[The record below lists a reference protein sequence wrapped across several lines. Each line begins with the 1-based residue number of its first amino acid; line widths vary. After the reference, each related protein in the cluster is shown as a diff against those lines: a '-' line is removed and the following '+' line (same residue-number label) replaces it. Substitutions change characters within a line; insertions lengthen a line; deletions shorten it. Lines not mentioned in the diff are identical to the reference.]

1 MVSIH
6 FIVWSISHVQ
16 LFCNPMDH
24 SPPSS
29 SVHEISQTRILEWV
43 AIYLLTSW
51 LIFLLLPFLAIMK
64 NSSMNIHVQV
74 FVWTTV
80 FSSIGFHSSGTVGL
94 YDNSMFV
101 LRNFSTTFH
110 ISWTSIYI
118 YIYIFPLAKYEGANF
133 SPSSKILIFHF
144 ITINI
149 IAFLVDI
156 KLSLIVILICI
167 FPITNHAELL
177 FMSWLVTYITSSEKC
192 LFKSLWILDIILDI
206 LFANIFSHSE
216 CCLFTLLCPLIH
228 KLLILMMYILSIFL
242 LRSYLR
248 ICCSL

>member
-6 FIVWSISHVQ
+6 FVVWLISHVQ

-51 LIFLLLPFLAIMK
+51 LIFLLLPFGAIMK

-74 FVWTTV
+74 FVWT
-80 FSSIGFHSSGTVGL
+80 IGFHSSGTVGL

-101 LRNFSTTFH
+101 LRNCSTTFH

-118 YIYIFPLAKYEGANF
+118 PT
-133 SPSSKILIFHF
+133 SKVWRCQFLF
-144 ITINI
+144 IKNNI
-149 IAFLVDI
+149 VMNIEKFFQVDQM
-156 KLSLIVILICI
+156 LR
-167 FPITNHAELL
+167 
-177 FMSWLVTYITSSEKC
+177 
-192 LFKSLWILDIILDI
+192 KSLKY
-206 LFANIFSHSE
+206 F
-216 CCLFTLLCPLIH
+216 PVQ
-228 KLLILMMYILSIFL
+228 K
-242 LRSYLR
+242 
-248 ICCSL
+248 